1 MRTSAAVVVMLG
13 SGALLVA
20 CTAPQTPA
28 GAPVVRSA
36 SSTASAVRSAAP
48 LAGKGA
54 GTCTI
59 YLYGH
64 AARAEVYSAG
74 SSPAG
79 ECRSLA
85 SSLSGGGSF
94 WTTQAVA
101 VRGLVP
107 EVCAVQRHGVIVVVR
122 DTSSQI
128 FGQSVCSSLLQ
139 DGWAEDSAAEQ
150 TAQQQDQQAVHASAQ
165 ATARAAHQSTANDAL
180 AALQDSNSAFNNAKS
195 VRDDLTTA
203 DKDLAQLRKDAKGGN
218 GEDCYNVENV
228 VGYDAE
234 NVVGYDVTSSAS
246 YDVDQEQQGIKQLRS
261 RITDLKDAQ
270 AELTA
275 DGLPVL
281 PGGSTAIT
289 TAEAHLTTAITTTN
303 KAIDELNADM
313 KTAYSIAN
321 ALGTGDCADS
331 GPGQAPQGLAHIS

>member
-1 MRTSAAVVVMLG
+1 MH
-13 SGALLVA
+13 SGD
-20 CTAPQTPA
+20 
-28 GAPVVRSA
+28 SN
-36 SSTASAVRSAAP
+36 
-48 LAGKGA
+48 
-54 GTCTI
+54 
-59 YLYGH
+59 
-64 AARAEVYSAG
+64 
-74 SSPAG
+74 PAG

-107 EVCAVQRHGVIVVVR
+107 EVCAVQRNGVVVVVR

-139 DGWAEDSAAEQ
+139 GGWAEDSAAEQ
-150 TAQQQDQQAVHASAQ
+150 TAQQQDQQTVHATAQ
-165 ATARAAHQSTANDAL
+165 ASARAAHQSTANDAL
-180 AALQDSNSAFNNAKS
+180 SALQESNSAFTNAKS
-195 VRDDLTTA
+195 VRGDVATA

-246 YDVDQEQQGIKQLRS
+246 YDVDQEQEGIKQLRS

-270 AELTA
+270 AALTA
-275 DGLPVL
+275 DGPPML
-281 PGGSTAIT
+281 PGASTAIA

-331 GPGQAPQGLAHIS
+331 GPGEAPQGLSHIS